1 MELLAGRSGEV
12 VVRAIGSDPHMDY
25 KAVGQTT
32 HLAARMEQIAD
43 PGAIVITPETL
54 ALAEGYVAVK
64 SLGPVPVKGL
74 ADPVEIYE
82 VTGAGAGRTRSPR
95 VSAPST
101 MPSAALARDLGDPEL
116 QIGVTF
122 LLGQNHYGLG
132 NYGRA
137 IDILVPNVTA
147 LEAHPSLGYRVGSA
161 PLSVT
166 ARCFL
171 ARAPVE
177 VGDFQQAAAQAEEAI
192 ARSQGA
198 DPAFGLAHGFFALGL
213 TRLRQG
219 DLAPAIAALE
229 QGVGIAGTRGVSF
242 LMPLLTSHLGHVRA
256 LSGHLQEGLA
266 LLDQAQHDAKSA
278 GRTTPRDGR
287 RREWPSGP
295 RRCSPRCTS
304 PPGAW
309 PAPPPPRTLSTP
321 AAASDSAAGR
331 RAS

>member
-1 MELLAGRSGEV
+1 
-12 VVRAIGSDPHMDY
+12 MDY
-25 KAVGQTT
+25 TAVGQTT

-242 LMPLLTSHLGHVRA
+242 LMPLLTSHLGTSRRDWPSSIRCSMTRRA
-256 LSGHLQEGLA
+256 
-266 LLDQAQHDAKSA
+266 
-278 GRTTPRDGR
+278 RDGR

-304 PPGAW
+304 PPGAR